1 MKRKMDCLQFQIYLL
16 GWAALLLGILF
27 YLVWINSGMFLQVPC
42 AFYRLTGF
50 YCPGCGGTR
59 ALLSLLQGHVLQAL
73 WYHVTVVYG
82 AILYVLYMLTNSVE
96 LLSGGRLPV
105 GMKYRNG
112 YLYVALVLMA
122 LHVLIKNLLLH
133 VWGIPM

>member
-1 MKRKMDCLQFQIYLL
+1 MKRKMDRLQFQIYLL
-16 GWAALLLGILF
+16 GWTALLLGLLF

-73 WYHVTVVYG
+73 WYHVTVCL
-82 AILYVLYMLTNSVE
+82 LYTSP
-96 LLSGGRLPV
+96 SPRD
-105 GMKYRNG
+105 
-112 YLYVALVLMA
+112 
-122 LHVLIKNLLLH
+122 
-133 VWGIPM
+133 